1 MSFNISVDKLF
12 PEGKNKSGTQG
23 KKLDIDTLFK
33 GTPLNNEPDISFNS
47 NILLD
52 KIKQRRKIK
61 LKKFNEMLRYCYQ
74 RIEETD
80 NNNDT
85 DLVFSVIENMTDCKE
100 YDPIECLEFISLKLR
115 TQDLDTKILS
125 NTSIFITWKYIELK
139 KENNNNETNRSA

>member
-1 MSFNISVDKLF
+1 MSFNISVDNLF
-12 PEGKNKSGTQG
+12 PEGKKKSGINN

-33 GTPLNNEPDISFNS
+33 GTPLNDEPEIDFSS
-47 NILLD
+47 DKLLD
-52 KIKQRRKIK
+52 KIKKRRKNK

-85 DLVFSVIENMTDCKE
+85 DLVFSVIENIPDCKE
-100 YDPIECLEFISLKLR
+100 YEPRECLEYISLKLR

-125 NTSIFITWKYIELK
+125 NTTIFITWKYLELK
-139 KENNNNETNRSA
+139 KENNIEPIHVS

>member
-1 MSFNISVDKLF
+1 MNFNISIDKLF
-12 PEGKNKSGTQG
+12 PDGNNKSGIRG

-33 GTPLNNEPDISFNS
+33 GTPLNNEPDINFNS
-47 NILLD
+47 DTLLE
-52 KIKQRRKIK
+52 KVIKRRQNK

-85 DLVFSVIENMTDCKE
+85 DLVFAVIENMPDCKE
-100 YDPIECLEFISLKLR
+100 YDPRECLEYISIKLR

-125 NTSIFITWKYIELK
+125 DTSIFITWKYLELK
-139 KENNNNETNRSA
+139 KENNSNGLNRSA